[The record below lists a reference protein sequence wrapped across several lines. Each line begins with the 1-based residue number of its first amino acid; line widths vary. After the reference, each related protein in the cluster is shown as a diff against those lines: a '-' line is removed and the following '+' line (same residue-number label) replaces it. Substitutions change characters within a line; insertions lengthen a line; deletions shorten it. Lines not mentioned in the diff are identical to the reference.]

1 MNAENNDLEDKSL
14 HLTEMSS
21 IDIICYDESASQE
34 NDTVVIAK
42 LPVSRLFV
50 F

>member
-1 MNAENNDLEDKSL
+1 MNAENNELEDKSL

-34 NDTVVIAK
+34 SGS
-42 LPVSRLFV
+42 PVAI
-50 F
+50 